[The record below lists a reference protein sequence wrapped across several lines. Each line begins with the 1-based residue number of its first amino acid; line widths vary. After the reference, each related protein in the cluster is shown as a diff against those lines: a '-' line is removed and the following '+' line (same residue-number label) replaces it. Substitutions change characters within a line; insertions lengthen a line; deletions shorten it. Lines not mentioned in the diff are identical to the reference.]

1 MLICRELPIDEKC
14 IEHVQDGP
22 TFQKLVDND
31 EATIDD
37 ASDED
42 EDEDVC
48 YILGVLMILTNA
60 GTWFLAECSRPDTN
74 GVQS

>member
-1 MLICRELPIDEKC
+1 M
-14 IEHVQDGP
+14 
-22 TFQKLVDND
+22 DND
-31 EATIDD
+31 EATID